1 MTAHIL
7 TWLLDIS
14 AVAESSALPWKA
26 RQPLLSFSQL
36 DMKTT
41 ATAMLSLRPSVV
53 TPPLGIVSNMSAV
66 MLDATVS
73 STPA

>member
-26 RQPLLSFSQL
+26 RQPLFSFSQL

-41 ATAMLSLRPSVV
+41 ATAMFSLRPSVV
-53 TPPLGIVSNMSAV
+53 TPPLGIVSNMSGV
-66 MLDATVS
+66 MLDTTVS
-73 STPA
+73 PTAA